1 MKCVIVMDK
10 SLSKGLAANTAAVL
24 SISLGAK
31 LNDVVGSDVSDGA
44 GGEYPGLVHIPIP
57 ILCSEEEEIKRI
69 REVAID
75 KQATGLLHAAV
86 TDVAQRSKNY
96 ADYVAE
102 MSASNPKNIKY
113 LGIALY
119 GNKKLVTSITG
130 GLPLYK

>member
-1 MKCVIVMDK
+1 MDK

-31 LNDVVGSDVSDGA
+31 LNDVVGSDVSDSA

-86 TDVAQRSKNY
+86 TDVAQRSNNY
-96 ADYVAE
+96 TEYVAE
-102 MSASNPKNIKY
+102 MSVSNPKNIKY

-119 GNKKLVTSITG
+119 GSKKLVTSITG
-130 GLPLYK
+130 DLPLYK